1 MRQEEAEKE
10 QMFGNISIGYKAER
24 IMIMSLQ
31 LNAGYDAETGLP
43 VSRDYLER
51 GLGQTQRQL
60 GLPL

>member
-1 MRQEEAEKE
+1 
-10 QMFGNISIGYKAER
+10 
-24 IMIMSLQ
+24 MSLQ